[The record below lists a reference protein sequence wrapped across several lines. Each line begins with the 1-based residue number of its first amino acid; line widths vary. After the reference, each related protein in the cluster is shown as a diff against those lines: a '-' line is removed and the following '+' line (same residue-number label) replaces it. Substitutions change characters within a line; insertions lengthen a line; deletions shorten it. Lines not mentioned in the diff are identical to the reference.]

1 MTCNPPGG
9 SPSGT
14 SSCEAGFVSAGL
26 STQRPGG
33 SGFPK
38 GTKVHEGAV
47 TVTGSH
53 GWPSAHGAH
62 VSVDHT
68 GLACP

>member
-53 GWPSAHGAH
+53 G
-62 VSVDHT
+62 
-68 GLACP
+68 